1 MNVLVLFLNRG
12 HEAEAVQAMDELAA
26 HVPAQGRKRSAS
38 ERRTGTVVVGVGV
51 EGSQF
56 KVRTDRWRF
65 QFGQRLA
72 QSFNKRT
79 AIIAEQRAT
88 AYSCQV
94 SNSYDIT
101 LVTNNIP

>member
-1 MNVLVLFLNRG
+1 MNVFVLFFNRG

-38 ERRTGTVVVGVGV
+38 ERRAGTGIVGIGV
-51 EGSQF
+51 ERSQF

-72 QSFNKRT
+72 QSFNKRI
-79 AIIAEQRAT
+79 AIITEQ
-88 AYSCQV
+88 
-94 SNSYDIT
+94 
-101 LVTNNIP
+101 